1 MRNKPMHRL
10 TTRVSSRWLAV
21 ALILSGVWACWPA
34 RAETPPA
41 PAAQVLLFGTFHF
54 ANPGSDVVRT
64 DQIDVM
70 AEENQEYLLELSQRI
85 AEKFRPTVVLLE
97 FDPAREETMRSEYQA
112 HLAGELELGSNEIYQ
127 LGFRVAAQAGLNTV
141 YSFDERT
148 VGWEA
153 EALFEEMKSHEPET
167 QARFDETITTI
178 TREMAE
184 AHRTLSL
191 RELLAQHN
199 DPHRDQLNKS
209 IYIMTNHV
217 GAGDTFSGADAAASW
232 WHRNFRM
239 YANIQ
244 KHARAG
250 ERVLVIGGQGH
261 VAILRDLLELDA
273 DREAVDARAY
283 L

>member
-1 MRNKPMHRL
+1 M
-10 TTRVSSRWLAV
+10 
-21 ALILSGVWACWPA
+21 ALILSGAWAWWPA
-34 RAETPPA
+34 RGETSPA
-41 PAAQVLLFGTFHF
+41 TAAQVLLFGTFHF
-54 ANPGSDVVRT
+54 ANPGNDVVRT
-64 DQIDVM
+64 EQIDVM
-70 AEENQEYLLELSQRI
+70 TEENQEYLLGLCQRL
-85 AEKFRPTVVLLE
+85 AEGFRPTMVLLE
-97 FDPAREETMRSEYQA
+97 FDPAREKTIRSEYEA
-112 HLAGELELGSNEIYQ
+112 YLAGELELGSNEIYQ
-127 LGFRVAAQAGLNTV
+127 LGFRVAAQVGLNTV
-141 YSFDERT
+141 YSFDERA

-153 EALFEEMKSHEPET
+153 EALFEEMKRREPET
-167 QARFDETITTI
+167 RARFEKTIATI
-178 TREMAE
+178 TREIGE

-199 DPHRDQLNKS
+199 DPQKDLLNKS

-217 GAGDTFSGADAAASW
+217 GAGDSFAGADAAASW

-273 DREAVDARAY
+273 DRQAVDIREY